1 MKIVDQPPVH
11 CKDRIYGLNFKLLK
25 RRHFLLVEV
34 LIAFAFVVAAL
45 LPLMHPHFYIYQQ
58 QSRFID
64 KIELDIA
71 VNNFYGNI
79 LQRLQTSEIS
89 WGQIESKRAS
99 SVTDQLWGREANM
112 TPNPFKGNYK
122 FRIEKSKTN
131 KDYGVYL
138 LELTLEVVPNSP
150 LKKETEKKKKPAV
163 FTFKIFATR
172 LFQPA

>member
-1 MKIVDQPPVH
+1 VKNVDQPPAH
-11 CKDRIYGLNFKLLK
+11 CKDIKLVT

-79 LQRLQTSEIS
+79 LQKLQTSEIS
-89 WGQIESKRAS
+89 WARIESKHAS
-99 SVTDQLWGREANM
+99 PVTDQLWGRTTSM

-122 FRIEKSKTN
+122 FRIEKSKIN

-138 LELTLEVVPNSP
+138 LELTLEVVPNTP

-163 FTFKIFATR
+163 FTFKIFASR
-172 LFQPA
+172 LFHPA